1 MTRGVRTS
9 GSSTLSLLSLSLAP
23 AGIFAKVGA
32 LLQICKLPVGPPHT
46 SPSLPRF
53 RDFPLSHH
61 FHPLLHSPPAPHTH
75 THTRNFSIISEFQ
88 VLKKKKKKQKLLGW
102 PKSSFQMTN
111 RLSNSID
118 YLQDVI
124 NTTKRKHN
132 DLLQIQKNIQIVLTV
147 SNPTTAS
154 KTKHKCF
161 NK

>member
-23 AGIFAKVGA
+23 TGIFAKVGA
-32 LLQICKLPVGPPHT
+32 ILQLCKLPVSPLILLPLFPG
-46 SPSLPRF
+46 SGILPSLTTSTLF
-53 RDFPLSHH
+53 STVLQ
-61 FHPLLHSPPAPHTH
+61 PPIHTH
-75 THTRNFSIISEFQ
+75 IRNFSIISEFQ
-88 VLKKKKKKQKLLGW
+88 ILKEKKKKKKILGW

-132 DLLQIQKNIQIVLTV
+132 DLQIQKNIQIVLTV
-147 SNPTTAS
+147 SNPATAS
-154 KTKHKCF
+154 KTKYKLMF
-161 NK
+161 Q